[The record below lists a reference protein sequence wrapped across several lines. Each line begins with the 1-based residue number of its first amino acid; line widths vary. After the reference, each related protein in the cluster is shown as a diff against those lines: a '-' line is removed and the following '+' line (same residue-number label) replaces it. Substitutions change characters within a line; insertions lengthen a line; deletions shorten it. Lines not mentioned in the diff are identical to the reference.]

1 MHVLS
6 GLGTLVV
13 RDYAWETEPQ
23 FTVCFVDLVRSH
35 PREVSRL
42 SAWGTA
48 CTPYPRHY
56 SVAFAFSRVPYRL
69 RRFPCL
75 RVGDSGDLRLAP
87 PQRAHPAYHVPRVC
101 TQQVGVRMPLYT
113 GRVHGCVG
121 ATVKTSRPAPPCPF
135 WALGPLG
142 GSTPRPRH
150 ECVTTEAA
158 VPLSFP
164 TILPTMQIPC
174 ATQPRI
180 ALPSA

>member
-13 RDYAWETEPQ
+13 RDDAWETAPQ
-23 FTVCFVDLVRSH
+23 LTVCFIDLVRSH

-48 CTPYPRHY
+48 CTPSPRPY
-56 SVAFAFSRVPYRL
+56 SVACAFSRVPYRL

-87 PQRAHPAYHVPRVC
+87 PQRAHPAYHVPRVSP
-101 TQQVGVRMPLYT
+101 TSRGRMPLYT

-121 ATVKTSRPAPPCPF
+121 APLKRPDLPSVPFGRWGRRVALAPPASRGVIPRPQFPDPSRPF
-135 WALGPLG
+135 
-142 GSTPRPRH
+142 SRR
-150 ECVTTEAA
+150 
-158 VPLSFP
+158 
-164 TILPTMQIPC
+164 
-174 ATQPRI
+174 
-180 ALPSA
+180 